1 MTRAIKV
8 CKFCYTLVYTVAF
21 LQTESL
27 TGEISLFYACI
38 HREHLHYM
46 NGCYFQQLKLK
57 DLICMG

>member
-27 TGEISLFYACI
+27 TGEISLFYAYI

-46 NGCYFQQLKLK
+46 NGCCFQQLN
-57 DLICMG
+57 